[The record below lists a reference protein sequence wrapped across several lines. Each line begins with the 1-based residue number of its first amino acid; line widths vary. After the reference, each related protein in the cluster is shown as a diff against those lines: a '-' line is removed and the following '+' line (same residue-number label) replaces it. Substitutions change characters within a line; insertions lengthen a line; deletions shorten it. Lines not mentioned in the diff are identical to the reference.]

1 MRRENWIHLMKK
13 SALTKSIAFTIC
25 ALLLVPQ
32 PAFAADSG
40 GGTAPAPGP
49 APVVVP
55 TPTPTPTPAPVVVP
69 TPTPTPTVEPTAMSV
84 VASKTLDGEL
94 MRIRDFIY
102 VQNYKMANAN
112 LLLVNKEFPND
123 ADVNNLLGF
132 TARKMKQYGPAATY
146 YLKALSINSQHLGA
160 LEYQG
165 ELFIITKKI
174 ALAKKNLTK
183 LKKLCGLNC
192 EEYLDLKKAIG
203 KR

>member
-13 SALTKSIAFTIC
+13 SALKKSIAFTIC

-40 GGTAPAPGP
+40 GGTAPAP
-49 APVVVP
+49 A
-55 TPTPTPTPAPVVVP
+55 PAPVVVP

-94 MRIRDFIY
+94 TLIRDFIY